1 MITTSVCN
9 SYKVDCQNG
18 VHQPSHTYKIAL
30 YNSEAELTETT
41 QAYTASS
48 EVVGLGY
55 TAGGKELAGRTVTLF
70 NNVACLD
77 FSTVQWDDST
87 ISSAGALIYNS
98 SVTGK
103 NAIATFYFGKTV
115 VSSNGPFKAVMPD
128 PGETTSVIGLS

>member
-9 SYKVDCQNG
+9 TYKVDCQNG
-18 VHQPSHTYKIAL
+18 VHQPDHTYKIAL
-30 YNSEAELTETT
+30 YNSEAELTELT
-41 QAYTASS
+41 QTYSTNN
-48 EVVGLGY
+48 EVVGEGY
-55 TAGGKELAGRTVTLF
+55 YAGGKELTGRTVALF
-70 NNVACLD
+70 NGVGCLD
-77 FSTVQWDDST
+77 FDTAQWDDST
-87 ISSAGALIYNS
+87 ISAAGALIYNS